1 MSILISELAAHT
13 GDQIE
18 EGRFHPCV
26 AYLMGINQSSVSR
39 DVKRFNET
47 GEYTRKPIPGP
58 PRCTM
63 PVEDLYLHIRLWHVT
78 ARQYSNIC

>member
-47 GEYTRKPIPGP
+47 GE
-58 PRCTM
+58 
-63 PVEDLYLHIRLWHVT
+63 
-78 ARQYSNIC
+78 